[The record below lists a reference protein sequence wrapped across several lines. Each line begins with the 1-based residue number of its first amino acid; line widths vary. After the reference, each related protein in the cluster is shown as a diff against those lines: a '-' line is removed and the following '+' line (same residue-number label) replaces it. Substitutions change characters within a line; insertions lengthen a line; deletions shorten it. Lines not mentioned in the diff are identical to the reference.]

1 VRTEFEA
8 CLRGLAAAGMVE
20 MLEFSTLKEKTRG
33 ADKVLLKAEAIDA
46 YASVIIEAA
55 RREPT
60 EIGHLRET
68 DVLLGKGPGKKQL
81 PVPRGDRLKNEDEEQ
96 LVLLASVEMFL
107 ENEIALREEVGGD
120 ILVQRETD
128 IVHLRLIEYLAFGK
142 EVFLG
147 IREFW
152 LTISRKCAGRPV

>member
-1 VRTEFEA
+1 MHKETARQEFA
-8 CLRGLAAAGMVE
+8 
-20 MLEFSTLKEKTRG
+20 TRYFFIF
-33 ADKVLLKAEAIDA
+33 VSLQ
-46 YASVIIEAA
+46 IE
-55 RREPT
+55 T
-60 EIGHLRET
+60 
-68 DVLLGKGPGKKQL
+68 
-81 PVPRGDRLKNEDEEQ
+81 
-96 LVLLASVEMFL
+96 
-107 ENEIALREEVGGD
+107 

>member
-1 VRTEFEA
+1 MNTLNIFKVSVAVLMGIASICSAVEGTWTRKIDMPTARLGLSANTVNGKIYAIGGGYNIEGPSLRT
-8 CLRGLAAAGMVE
+8 VE
-20 MLEFSTLKEKTRG
+20 EY
-33 ADKVLLKAEAIDA
+33 DPI
-46 YASVIIEAA
+46 
-55 RREPT
+55 
-60 EIGHLRET
+60 
-68 DVLLGKGPGKKQL
+68 
-81 PVPRGDRLKNEDEEQ
+81 
-96 LVLLASVEMFL
+96 
-107 ENEIALREEVGGD
+107 